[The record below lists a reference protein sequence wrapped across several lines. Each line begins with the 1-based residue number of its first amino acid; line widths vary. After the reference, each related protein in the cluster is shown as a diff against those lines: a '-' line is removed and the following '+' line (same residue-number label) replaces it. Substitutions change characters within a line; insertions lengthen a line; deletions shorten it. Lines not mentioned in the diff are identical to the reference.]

1 MCTGTCLLLS
11 LAQLLLT
18 VWYQEECFT
27 FPRIQMA
34 NCTRPPALNDKWKK
48 STFHPSP
55 SLPLGCTLIFLL
67 KVWWKEQLDVW
78 IQAALERVWYRII
91 LFNSSPA
98 YRCYLC
104 FWCSQDGV
112 EKKTSQLTWQ
122 NASASERISCILLL
136 WLWVNEKLQIHFVL
150 KYSSVKFKGLL
161 VLSYKVLEEEQVCNP
176 NTSVP

>member
-112 EKKTSQLTWQ
+112 EKKPPSSHDKMHQRQKGL
-122 NASASERISCILLL
+122 AAFLLL
-136 WLWVNEKLQIHFVL
+136 WLWVNDKLQIHFV
-150 KYSSVKFKGLL
+150 F
-161 VLSYKVLEEEQVCNP
+161 LEQK
-176 NTSVP
+176 TKIFQHQI